1 MIIGNFFELSRFNKT
16 MQKIGTS
23 FLNFWHTN
31 QLRIDLQVQKV
42 PTDVI
47 SKTIVLKVNYLYLAS
62 SFEKAVLDV

>member
-1 MIIGNFFELSRFNKT
+1 

-31 QLRIDLQVQKV
+31 QLKIDLQIQKV
-42 PTDVI
+42 PTDVV

>member
-1 MIIGNFFELSRFNKT
+1 

-23 FLNFWHTN
+23 FLSFWHTN
-31 QLRIDLQVQKV
+31 QLKIDLQTEKL

-62 SFEKAVLDV
+62 SFEKAVLVV